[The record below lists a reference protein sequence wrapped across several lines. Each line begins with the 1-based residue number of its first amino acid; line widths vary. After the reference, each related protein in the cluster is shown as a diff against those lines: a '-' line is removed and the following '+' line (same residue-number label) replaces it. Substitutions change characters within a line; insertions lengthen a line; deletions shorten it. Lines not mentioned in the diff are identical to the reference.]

1 MAQVSPSRHSVII
14 FVPLYWEVVV
24 SRVVPHATTLGY
36 FRYLY
41 SGLVA
46 AARCAE
52 CRCHPR
58 KSAGPRGSREA
69 EERRYQGETKN
80 IHQPVFLP
88 TRGRSEAPWSPR
100 HQHSPSPTSTVGVG
114 GQIWVSGVFSHYQDP
129 SYLLCDQFGIVK
141 LEYKMVLPSRICSA
155 GEPSF
160 KRSWHSLLFHL
171 GCDAGK

>member
-1 MAQVSPSRHSVII
+1 MLCHTPQLRDISDICIPGLWRRRGALSAGVTREK
-14 FVPLYWEVVV
+14 VPG
-24 SRVVPHATTLGY
+24 R
-36 FRYLY
+36 
-41 SGLVA
+41 A
-46 AARCAE
+46 AA
-52 CRCHPR
+52 
-58 KSAGPRGSREA
+58 EA

-129 SYLLCDQFGIVK
+129 SYLLWDQFGIVK